1 MPRMKILGM
10 FAVFAAVVM
19 FGTAVHAQLGPVRGV
34 VLKLEADGSKTPVV
48 GALVEP
54 YRSDMS
60 RGSAPSAKT
69 NARGEF
75 NFAGFPLGNQYFLA
89 VSGEGID
96 PVVYPNVRANMEGIE
111 VLVRAGD
118 GKRYTEDEA
127 RAALVS
133 VQKLIADN
141 PDAAAEQKKQEE
153 EYQRELEKYNAAKKR
168 AENTH
173 QIVSAALKDGDAAF
187 QKRDYDLAISRF
199 DEGINA
205 DPEFEGSAPVLLN
218 YKGVALRM
226 RGFSAYER
234 SVRGDP
240 ANRDAE
246 MARAKADFNASADT
260 LGRGLHILDTKTN
273 EDPKI
278 RENMVNTR
286 KSILTNFVETH
297 RLLVLTKADRS
308 RVKEAIPVYEEYF
321 KVETDPATKL
331 KAMVTLGDILRE
343 SGEAEDAIN
352 VYRRALEVDPSNY
365 DSMAGLGLSL
375 FNVGV
380 LEDSTE
386 KMQEGLNIMQQFA
399 DNAPDSH
406 PLKASVREAVD
417 YLKTEQKLTPQRR
430 PAPPRRRG

>member
-1 MPRMKILGM
+1 MKKFGI
-10 FAVFAAVVM
+10 FAVFAAVIA
-19 FGTAVHAQLGPVRGV
+19 FSTAAQAQLGPVRGV
-34 VLKLEADGSKTPVV
+34 VMKLEADGSKTPVA

-54 YRSDMS
+54 YRADIS

-75 NFAGFPLGNQYFLA
+75 NFAGFPLGNRYFLA
-89 VSGEGID
+89 VSGEGIA
-96 PVVYPNVRANMEGIE
+96 PGIYPDVRANMEGIE
-111 VLVRAGD
+111 VLVREGD

-127 RAALVS
+127 RTAHS
-133 VQKLIADN
+133 EVQKLISGDPN
-141 PDAAAEQKKQEE
+141 AAADQKRQEE
-153 EYQRELEKYNAAKKR
+153 EYQRELEKFNAAKKR
-168 AENTH
+168 AEQTH

-187 QKRDYDLAISRF
+187 QKRDYDLAIARF

-205 DPEFEGSAPVLLN
+205 DPDFEGSAPVLLN

-246 MARAKADFNASADT
+246 MGRAKADLNASADAFN
-260 LGRGLHILDTKTN
+260 RGLEILTTKTN
-273 EDPKI
+273 DDPKI

-308 RVKEAIPVYEEYF
+308 RAKEAIPIYEEYF
-321 KVETDPATKL
+321 KIETDPAARL

-343 SGEAEDAIN
+343 AGESEDAITA
-352 VYRRALEVDPSNY
+352 YRRALEADPNNF

-380 LEDSTE
+380 IEESTE
-386 KMQEGLNIMQQFA
+386 KMQEGLDIMQRFA
-399 DNAPDSH
+399 DTAPDAH
-406 PLKASVREAVD
+406 PLKESVREAVD

-430 PAPPRRRG
+430 PTPPRRRT